1 MLLHVPVWVIAIF
14 VAWFFSADDFPGRR
28 PSYVLLSTLVSSVW
42 MLGSFYLFCSY
53 LVPKFLTQGNRRL
66 FWLYGLIF
74 VLIIMPVVGL
84 ILLLLT
90 GTSALTL
97 SETLSSQGLQPYI
110 GSVIITLVCGILGTL
125 YRLLLRRY
133 HTM

>member
-42 MLGSFYLFCSY
+42 MLGSFYLFYSY